1 MASRRSRA
9 VAALIRG
16 NHRSRDSQG
25 RVTSSG
31 RSQAAGQLL
40 LLGWDGGEK
49 SRRKYRQSPAQSL
62 MVGAVVNPRW
72 VSTGWVIFN
81 NKGKPVR
88 QYEPYFS
95 QLPEKWPLFRV
106 RRSEPA
112 LAPYSSTIPLDRV
125 IAVLHPNHSYEKA
138 VVDPWQQVNFD
149 TNDTVAPDGAET
161 GDPRTDPDIKGYV
174 AEYFKT
180 AARDLADMVS
190 AAHRGEAAP
199 PPPPPPPPEKPRR
212 RQKRLFTPTHR
223 PCRTWTRSGA
233 ASSPSSTTRPNTA
246 TRPPGMHAAHR
257 GVL

>member
-1 MASRRSRA
+1 
-9 VAALIRG
+9 
-16 NHRSRDSQG
+16 
-25 RVTSSG
+25 
-31 RSQAAGQLL
+31 
-40 LLGWDGGEK
+40 
-49 SRRKYRQSPAQSL
+49 
-62 MVGAVVNPRW
+62 MVGPVVNPRW
-72 VSTGWVIFN
+72 VATGWVIFN

-95 QLPEKWPLFRV
+95 QLPEKRPLFRV

-199 PPPPPPPPEKPRR
+199 PPPREAAAAAKAAVHAN
-212 RQKRLFTPTHR
+212 TPTVSHLDTLGRSFIAIVHNKTKYSDASPRHACR
-223 PCRTWTRSGA
+223 P
-233 ASSPSSTTRPNTA
+233 
-246 TRPPGMHAAHR
+246 
-257 GVL
+257 